1 MRQLLHLKEVVKL
14 KNGLKFSLKVL
25 FETFLIGI
33 LFSVLSELVFLAFA
47 KFLNIDIYLNT
58 EVIMSILTASF
69 LTFIFSRKNI
79 FNQLFISGFSRK
91 KIARIK
97 TFSCI
102 IYGLVYFLLYIIYEI
117 FYSELISNIM
127 ELNTILSLIVIYF
140 AIMLVSEFATFL
152 ALLYKNISVKKGKGI
167 NKTFYRYIYSF
178 AIILLTY
185 VYRLIYPDI
194 YEYYTDI
201 ILIFIVLLLCSLQ
214 FLFAHINKKWILN
227 IDIRA

>member
-1 MRQLLHLKEVVKL
+1 MRQLLHLKEVIKL
-14 KNGLKFSLKVL
+14 RNGLKFSLKVL

-97 TFSCI
+97 T
-102 IYGLVYFLLYIIYEI
+102 
-117 FYSELISNIM
+117 
-127 ELNTILSLIVIYF
+127 ILSLIVIYF

-178 AIILLTY
+178 VIILLTY

>member
-1 MRQLLHLKEVVKL
+1 MRQLLHLKEVIKL
-14 KNGLKFSLKVL
+14 RNGLKFSLKVL

-102 IYGLVYFLLYIIYEI
+102 IYFLLYIIYEI

-140 AIMLVSEFATFL
+140 AIMLISEFATFL

>member
-1 MRQLLHLKEVVKL
+1 MRQLLHLKEVIKL
-14 KNGLKFSLKVL
+14 RNGLKFSLKVL

-102 IYGLVYFLLYIIYEI
+102 IYGMVYFLLYIIYEI
-117 FYSELISNIM
+117 FYSELISNII

-152 ALLYKNISVKKGKGI
+152 ALLYKNISAKKGKGI

>member
-1 MRQLLHLKEVVKL
+1 MRQLLHLKEVIKL
-14 KNGLKFSLKVL
+14 RNGLKFSLKVL

-102 IYGLVYFLLYIIYEI
+102 IYGMVYFLLYIIYEI

-152 ALLYKNISVKKGKGI
+152 VLLYKNISVKKGKGI

-227 IDIRA
+227 IDIRT

>member
-1 MRQLLHLKEVVKL
+1 MRQLLHLKEVIKL
-14 KNGLKFSLKVL
+14 RNGLKFSLKVL

-102 IYGLVYFLLYIIYEI
+102 IYGMVYFLLYIIYEI

-167 NKTFYRYIYSF
+167 NKTFYRYIYS
-178 AIILLTY
+178 LTY

>member
-1 MRQLLHLKEVVKL
+1 MRQLLHLKEVIKL
-14 KNGLKFSLKVL
+14 RNGLKFSLKVL

-102 IYGLVYFLLYIIYEI
+102 IYGMVYFLLYIIYEI

-140 AIMLVSEFATFL
+140 AIMLISEFTFL

>member
-1 MRQLLHLKEVVKL
+1 MRQLLHLKEVIKL
-14 KNGLKFSLKVL
+14 RNGLKFSLKVL

-102 IYGLVYFLLYIIYEI
+102 IYGMVYFLLYIIYEI

-127 ELNTILSLIVIYF
+127 ELNTILSLIAIYF

-152 ALLYKNISVKKGKGI
+152 ALLYKTISVKKGKGI

-178 AIILLTY
+178 VIILLTY

>member
-1 MRQLLHLKEVVKL
+1 MRQLLHLKEVIKL
-14 KNGLKFSLKVL
+14 RNGLKFSLKVL

-69 LTFIFSRKNI
+69 LTFIFSRKN
-79 FNQLFISGFSRK
+79 QLFISGFSRK

-102 IYGLVYFLLYIIYEI
+102 IYGMVYFLLYIIYEI

-140 AIMLVSEFATFL
+140 AIMLISEFATFL

-178 AIILLTY
+178 AIILVTY

>member
-1 MRQLLHLKEVVKL
+1 MRQLLHLKEVIKL
-14 KNGLKFSLKVL
+14 RNGLKFSLKVL

-102 IYGLVYFLLYIIYEI
+102 IYGLVYFFALY
-117 FYSELISNIM
+117 
-127 ELNTILSLIVIYF
+127 
-140 AIMLVSEFATFL
+140 
-152 ALLYKNISVKKGKGI
+152 
-167 NKTFYRYIYSF
+167 
-178 AIILLTY
+178 
-185 VYRLIYPDI
+185 
-194 YEYYTDI
+194 
-201 ILIFIVLLLCSLQ
+201 
-214 FLFAHINKKWILN
+214 HI
-227 IDIRA
+227 

>member
-1 MRQLLHLKEVVKL
+1 MRQLLHLKEVIKL
-14 KNGLKFSLKVL
+14 RNGLKFSLKVL

-152 ALLYKNISVKKGKGI
+152 ALFYKNISVKKGKGI

-178 AIILLTY
+178 VIILLTY

>member
-1 MRQLLHLKEVVKL
+1 MRQLLHLKEVIKL
-14 KNGLKFSLKVL
+14 RNGLKFSLKVL

-117 FYSELISNIM
+117 FYSELVSNIM

-152 ALLYKNISVKKGKGI
+152 

>member
-1 MRQLLHLKEVVKL
+1 
-14 KNGLKFSLKVL
+14 
-25 FETFLIGI
+25 
-33 LFSVLSELVFLAFA
+33 
-47 KFLNIDIYLNT
+47 
-58 EVIMSILTASF
+58 
-69 LTFIFSRKNI
+69 
-79 FNQLFISGFSRK
+79 
-91 KIARIK
+91 
-97 TFSCI
+97 I
-102 IYGLVYFLLYIIYEI
+102 IYGMVYFLLYIIYEI

-185 VYRLIYPDI
+185 VYRLIYSDI

>member
-1 MRQLLHLKEVVKL
+1 MRQLLHPKEVIKL
-14 KNGLKFSLKVL
+14 RNGLKFSLKVL

-194 YEYYTDI
+194 
-201 ILIFIVLLLCSLQ
+201 ILIFIVLLICSLQ

>member
-1 MRQLLHLKEVVKL
+1 MRQLLHLKEVIKL
-14 KNGLKFSLKVL
+14 RNGLKFSLKVL

-102 IYGLVYFLLYIIYEI
+102 IYGI